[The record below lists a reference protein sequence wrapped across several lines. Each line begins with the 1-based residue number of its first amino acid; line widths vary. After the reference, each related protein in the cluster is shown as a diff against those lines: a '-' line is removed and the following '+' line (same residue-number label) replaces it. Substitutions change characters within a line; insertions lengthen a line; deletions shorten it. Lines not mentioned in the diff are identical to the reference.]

1 MVDGERRRNSR
12 LCLPKSGAG
21 CLLPVT
27 GEEGGGGGGEGHLA
41 GGSFSKS
48 RLVLGSHVRIR
59 DRYLGNFFQLVQS
72 SNERELK
79 LNVTGISSK
88 H

>member
-21 CLLPVT
+21 RLLPVT
-27 GEEGGGGGGEGHLA
+27 GEEGGGGGKGHLA

>member
-1 MVDGERRRNSR
+1 M
-12 LCLPKSGAG
+12 
-21 CLLPVT
+21 
-27 GEEGGGGGGEGHLA
+27 
-41 GGSFSKS
+41 
-48 RLVLGSHVRIR
+48 R

-72 SNERELK
+72 GNERELK

>member
-1 MVDGERRRNSR
+1 M
-12 LCLPKSGAG
+12 
-21 CLLPVT
+21 
-27 GEEGGGGGGEGHLA
+27 
-41 GGSFSKS
+41 
-48 RLVLGSHVRIR
+48 R

-72 SNERELK
+72 GIERELK

>member
-21 CLLPVT
+21 RLLPVT
-27 GEEGGGGGGEGHLA
+27 GEESGGEGHLA

-48 RLVLGSHVRIR
+48 RLVLESHVRMR

-72 SNERELK
+72 GNERELK

>member
-21 CLLPVT
+21 RLLPVT
-27 GEEGGGGGGEGHLA
+27 GEEGGGGGGRP
-41 GGSFSKS
+41 FSKS
-48 RLVLGSHVRIR
+48 RLVLGSHVRMR

-72 SNERELK
+72 DNERELK